1 MIRNRTAIS
10 ICTLAL
16 IATCGFFAAAAAHAP
31 ADQAKPAGP
40 AHTHGDPAKPAAAE
54 AGWTLPADAE
64 AKKSP
69 LAVDAKVLATG
80 KTIFKNKCQKC
91 HGPNGRGDGP
101 DADPDHQE
109 DMDLTAAARASKNPE
124 GVMFYKVS
132 NGRKKPKMP
141 PFKDEL
147 TEQQIWSVVA
157 YAQSLRK

>member
-1 MIRNRTAIS
+1 MIWNRTG

-16 IATCGFFAAAAAHAP
+16 TAACGVIAAAAHGP
-31 ADQAKPAGP
+31 HDQAKPAAAP
-40 AHTHGDPAKPAAAE
+40 AG
-54 AGWTLPADAE
+54 GWVLPADAD

-69 LAVDAKVLATG
+69 LTVDDKVLATG

-101 DADPDHQE
+101 DADPEHQE
-109 DMDLTAAARASKNPE
+109 DMDLTASARASKNPE
-124 GVMFYKVS
+124 GVMFYKVA

-141 PFKDEL
+141 SFKDEL

-157 YAQSLRK
+157 YAKSLRK

>member
-1 MIRNRTAIS
+1 MIRKGTVL
-10 ICTLAL
+10 CTFAL
-16 IATCGFFAAAAAHAP
+16 VAACGMAAAAAHAH
-31 ADQAKPAGP
+31 ADQAKPAGA
-40 AHTHGDPAKPAAAE
+40 AHTHHDEAKAPAAG
-54 AGWTLPADAE
+54 GWTVPADAE

-69 LAVDAKVLATG
+69 LTVDAKVLATG
-80 KTIFKNKCQKC
+80 KTVFKNKCEKC

-101 DADPDHQE
+101 DADPDHRE
-109 DMDLTAAARASKNPE
+109 DMDLTSAARAAKNPE

-141 PFKDEL
+141 SFKDEL